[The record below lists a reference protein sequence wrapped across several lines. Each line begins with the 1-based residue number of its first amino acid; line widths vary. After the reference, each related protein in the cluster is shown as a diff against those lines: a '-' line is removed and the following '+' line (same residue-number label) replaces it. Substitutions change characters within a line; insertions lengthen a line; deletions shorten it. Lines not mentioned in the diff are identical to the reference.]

1 MSDVV
6 KGPMFPCPPWPGVG
20 REELYP
26 GPSSPPRETLPP
38 PLVQVQVQAAV
49 VKLAVSQSGSQ
60 IFGVSRSFHHT
71 TGSGI
76 VFTQA
81 SL

>member
-1 MSDVV
+1 
-6 KGPMFPCPPWPGVG
+6 MFPLPPCPDVE

-26 GPSSPPRETLPP
+26 GPPSPPQGDPP
-38 PLVQVQVQAAV
+38 SPPGKVGTVV

-60 IFGVSRSFHHT
+60 TYGVSLT
-71 TGSGI
+71 INYNTGSGI
-76 VFTQA
+76 VFTQP